1 MIRTTYFVF
10 TTLSTVGYGDMSA
23 VSNFEKINGMIYMFM
38 GTAIFAVILST
49 FSDLIGD
56 STDASEAQVLDLH

>member
-38 GTAIFAVILST
+38 GTGIFAVILST

>member
-1 MIRTTYFVF
+1 VF

-56 STDASEAQVLDLH
+56 STDASEVQVLDLH